1 MEGQSEGRCA
11 GKEPGLIFP
20 FMAPVYCVGKCVY
33 WPLIRIVAGLWL
45 VPHGSQKLFGWFG
58 GKGMAA
64 TVEAFAGMGFSPALT
79 YAAACTEFFGGLLIA
94 FGLFTRFAAAGAT
107 ILLLVATFAVHWKN
121 GFFAGAGGFEYALMW
136 AALCFAI
143 FLRGG
148 GPFSLDAKIGK
159 EL

>member
-1 MEGQSEGRCA
+1 MEGQSEARGA
-11 GKEPGLIFP
+11 APALIFP
-20 FMAPVYCVGKCVY
+20 FMAPVYRIGRCVY

-45 VPHGSQKLFGWFG
+45 MPHGAQKLFGAFG

-64 TVEAFAGMGFSPALT
+64 TIESFAGMGIPPFLS
-79 YAAACTEFFGGLLIA
+79 YVAAYTEFFGGFLIA
-94 FGLFTRFAAAGAT
+94 VGFLTRFAAAGAT

-121 GFFAGAGGFEYALMW
+121 GFFAFNGGFEYALLW
-136 AALCFAI
+136 AAVCFAI

-148 GPFSLDAKIGK
+148 GPFSLDSKIGK

>member
-1 MEGQSEGRCA
+1 MEGQSQ
-11 GKEPGLIFP
+11 GKCGGDKPALYFP
-20 FMAPVYCVGKCVY
+20 FMAPVYCVGRCVY
-33 WPLIRIVAGLWL
+33 WPMLRVVAGLWL
-45 VPHGSQKLFGWFG
+45 MPHGAQKLFGAFG

-64 TVEAFAGMGFSPALT
+64 TIEGFAGMGFPPALT

-94 FGLFTRFAAAGAT
+94 VGLFTRFAAAAAT
-107 ILLLVATFAVHWKN
+107 ILLLTATFAVHWKN
-121 GFFAGAGGFEYALMW
+121 GFFAGSGGFEYALLW
-136 AALCFAI
+136 AAVCFAI